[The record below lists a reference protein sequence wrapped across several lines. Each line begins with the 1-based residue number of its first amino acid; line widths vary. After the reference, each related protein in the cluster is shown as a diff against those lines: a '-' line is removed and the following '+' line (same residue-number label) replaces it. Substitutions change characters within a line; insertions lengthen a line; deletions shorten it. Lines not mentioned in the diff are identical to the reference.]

1 MKTLFNTALLAAM
14 LSPTQVLAE
23 DRAYWDTQFSKT
35 LSIACAETDEACK
48 LRFSAA
54 MTAALALMAS
64 KSDSFEG
71 YLAGIRI
78 DSKSLDGVSCLKT
91 QRSVRG
97 DLGRDPVSRSA
108 ALLLKELRD
117 CR

>member
-1 MKTLFNTALLAAM
+1 MKTIFKTAVLATALSSAHA
-14 LSPTQVLAE
+14 LAE
-23 DRAYWDTQFSKT
+23 DRSYWDTQLAKT

-54 MTAALALMAS
+54 MTSALALMAS

-71 YLAGIRI
+71 YLAGIRT